1 MARLVYEF
9 TVRFELVQPEEVADK
24 WGMDELRNELRGR
37 LKDWAD
43 KVDGELRDLDIVID

>member
-1 MARLVYEF
+1 MGRLVYEF
-9 TVRFELVQPEEVADK
+9 TVRFELVQPEEAADK
-24 WGMDELRNELRGR
+24 WGVDELRNELRGR